1 MSDAYIYHQ
10 KVITIDG
17 QLRREGD
24 ARRYGLAV
32 NGHNADEKV
41 RDALYQLGPYA
52 FVWAEDDEGRWL
64 YGMYQPSNAWQLHR
78 NGKVEVHLVRPE
90 VLRYKATLTDDDTQ
104 VSFLAFVER
113 LQGMHASQIGV
124 LDVTSS
130 TPLRILRFC
139 AHQDTYLSFSFRED
153 PRRGV
158 GPQSEAHLITP
169 LDKFYVSADG
179 KSLKIDQRRTYHD
192 PDAIRE
198 YRAFELQFV
207 TKETIGPAVIDP
219 AGIRAARDFRRGE
232 MIALAGIPAPQELRV
247 GEEVLDLNHGRV
259 NPAALRELDIR
270 APACTIYVNGLARAF
285 KGGTVATYEQILKLA
300 DMRPGASMTYEG
312 GPESNREGTLYVGK
326 LIDVQE
332 GMTFCVAYTDN
343 A

>member
-10 KVITIDG
+10 RVITIDG

-90 VLRYKATLTDDDTQ
+90 VLRYKAALTDDDTQ

-113 LQGMHASQIGV
+113 LRGMSASQIGV

-198 YRAFELQFV
+198 YRAFALQFV
-207 TKETIGPAVIDP
+207 TKEEVTFASINTEGL
-219 AGIRAARDFRRGE
+219 RALDIHVRGE
-232 MIALAGIPAPQELRV
+232 DGASQHKELQ
-247 GEEVLDLNHGRV
+247 
-259 NPAALRELDIR
+259 
-270 APACTIYVNGLARAF
+270 ACTIYVNGLARAF
-285 KGGTVATYEQILKLA
+285 KGPVTTYEQILKLA